1 VVRDGRVQSA
11 QERAEGTSIEQR
23 GPTETTVNAGDLG
36 LAMNALADLERR
48 VNELAAK
55 TPGGEKR

>member
-1 VVRDGRVQSA
+1 MQSA